1 MPEYFEHHYLE
12 YKAFMI
18 QSNFLITLAHHSED
32 VIAFVD
38 SLSAYISKSRTFNV
52 FRDQVRTKSTPR
64 AKTDFIDELVVGA
77 KYKFNTEEPDFKFL
91 NKHSH
96 LAASKVYPL
105 SVEQAKTVLDL
116 KRNTFE
122 IKPVQKQSHNLYL
135 RFTNV
140 DTEELKD
147 LEVKFDGNLS

>member
-1 MPEYFEHHYLE
+1 
-12 YKAFMI
+12 MI

-32 VIAFVD
+32 VIAFVE
-38 SLSAYISKSRTFNV
+38 SLSAYINKSRTFNV
-52 FRDQVRTKSTPR
+52 LRDQVRTKSTIR
-64 AKTDFIDELVVGA
+64 QKTEFIDESLVSA
-77 KYKFNTEEPDFKFL
+77 KFKISVEEPDFKVL
-91 NKHSH
+91 NKYSS
-96 LAASKVYPL
+96 LSASKVHPL

-116 KRNTFE
+116 KRYTFE
-122 IKPVQKQSHNLYL
+122 IKPVQKQTHNLYL